1 MNHRA
6 THASASFA
14 RKFLVALSGLWV
26 FLGFSAAFAEEVV
39 NLYSARHY
47 ESDKTLYALFEK
59 ETGIKVNVVSANA
72 PELIE
77 RIKREGEVT
86 SADLF
91 LTVDG
96 GVLNTARN
104 AGILQAISSPLV
116 LQNVPA
122 ALRDRENHWIGLTTR
137 ARVIVYSKARVR
149 PEQLSTYEDLASPK
163 WKGRIVARPSSSLYD
178 QSLLASLIA
187 LNGEEKAR
195 AWVKGIVAN
204 FARPPKGNDRAQ
216 AKDIAAGVGD
226 VALMNT
232 YYIGQMLNAKDPEE
246 VRAAQEVGLFFPN
259 QATTGTHHNI
269 SGVALTKHAKNRA
282 NAIRFIE
289 FLTSVPAQERFSTDN
304 YEFPTNPKA
313 KKHPLL
319 ESWGAFKAQDVDF
332 SSLSVHNASAIRLF
346 AEGGWK

>member
-1 MNHRA
+1 MKHDA
-6 THASASFA
+6 IWAAV
-14 RKFLVALSGLWV
+14 RKFPLAASVCLS
-26 FLGFSAAFAEEVV
+26 FLGFSGSAFAEGTV

-77 RIKREGEVT
+77 RIKREGEAT

-91 LTVDG
+91 ITVDG
-96 GVLNTARN
+96 GVLSTAKN
-104 AGILQAISSPLV
+104 AGILQAISSPLA
-116 LQNVPA
+116 LENVPA
-122 ALRDRENHWIGLTTR
+122 ALRDRENQWIGLTTR
-137 ARVIVYSKARVR
+137 ARIIVYSKARVQ
-149 PEQLSTYEDLASPK
+149 PEQLSTYEDLASAK
-163 WKGRIVARPSSSLYD
+163 WKGKVVARPSSALYD

-195 AWVKGIVAN
+195 DWVKGVAAN
-204 FARPPKGNDRAQ
+204 FARPPKGNDRSQ
-216 AKDIAAGVGD
+216 AKDIAAGLGD
-226 VALMNT
+226 AALMNT

-246 VRAAQEVGLFFPN
+246 VRAAKEVGLFFPN
-259 QATTGTHHNI
+259 QETTGTHINV
-269 SGVALTKHAKNRA
+269 SGVALTKYAKNRD

-289 FLTSVPAQERFSTDN
+289 FLTSVPAQERLSGDN
-304 YEFPTNPKA
+304 YEFPVNPKA

-319 ESWGAFKAQDVDF
+319 ESWGPFKTQSIDF
-332 SSLSVHNASAIRLF
+332 SELGKHNALAIRLF